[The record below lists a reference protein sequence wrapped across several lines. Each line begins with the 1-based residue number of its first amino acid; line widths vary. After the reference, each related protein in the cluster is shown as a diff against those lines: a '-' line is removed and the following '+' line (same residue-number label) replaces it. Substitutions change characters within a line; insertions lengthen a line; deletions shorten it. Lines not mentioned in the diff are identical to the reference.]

1 MEGITMR
8 RSTGEKSSPFWNSFI
23 LPILRYKRMT
33 YVIVATSTILT
44 LVYCLII
51 PNQYTS
57 VATILPSGGNDQ
69 LSELKDLAGG
79 SLAELGLG
87 SLMQASEN
95 SSAIYPK
102 ILSSRLIS
110 EQILDQIFVFT
121 HKGEAKSMTLF
132 DYTEAENKD
141 KALLKLDEI
150 VGIDLDRR
158 TGFITLSATTTYQE
172 LSAKVVHS
180 YLDHLENYNLN
191 YRQSKAQE
199 SERFIASRL
208 YEARKDL
215 GNAESE
221 LETFR
226 KKNLN
231 YMTSQDP
238 ALQKELSRIQREVTV
253 KEAIFLT
260 LTKKHE
266 IAKLESVKDVPIVQV
281 LDQGSVPIIKS
292 SPRRSLYMI
301 AAFFGSLF
309 MSVLLS
315 LWFDI
320 SVKRGF
326 RTNLERVI
334 QSPGIEMG
342 RIESR
347 IATKATWLASLLD
360 EPSRKIVR
368 DKVSE
373 HDEK

>member
-8 RSTGEKSSPFWNSFI
+8 RSAGENSSPFWNSFI

-33 YVIVATSTILT
+33 YVIVTTSTILT
-44 LVYCLII
+44 LGYCLII

-57 VATILPSGGNDQ
+57 VATILPSGGNGQ

-79 SLAELGLG
+79 SLSELGLG
-87 SLMQASEN
+87 SLMQGSEN

-110 EQILDQIFVFT
+110 EQMLKQTFAFT
-121 HKGEAKSMTLF
+121 HKGETKSMTLF
-132 DYTEAENKD
+132 QYTEAENED
-141 KALLKLDEI
+141 KAVLKLNEI
-150 VGIDLDRR
+150 IGINLDRR
-158 TGFITLSATTTYQE
+158 TGFITLSATTTYPE

-191 YRQSKAQE
+191 HRQSKAKE
-199 SERFIASRL
+199 NERFIGSRL
-208 YEARKDL
+208 NEAKRDL
-215 GNAESE
+215 SKAEGE

-238 ALQKELSRIQREVTV
+238 ALQKELAQIQREVTV

-301 AAFFGSLF
+301 AAFIGSLF
-309 MSVLLS
+309 MSILLS
-315 LWFDI
+315 LCFDL

-326 RTNLERVI
+326 STNLERVI

-342 RIESR
+342 RIESK
-347 IATKATWLASLLD
+347 IATKATWLVSLLD
-360 EPSRKIVR
+360 EPSRQIVS

>member
-8 RSTGEKSSPFWNSFI
+8 RTAGENSSPFWNSFI

-33 YVIVATSTILT
+33 YVIVTTSTILT
-44 LVYCLII
+44 LGYCLIV

-57 VATILPSGGNDQ
+57 VATILPSGGNNQ

-79 SLAELGLG
+79 SLSELGLG

-110 EQILDQIFVFT
+110 ERILGQTFAFT
-121 HKGEAKSMTLF
+121 HKGEAKSMTLL
-132 DYTEAENKD
+132 DYTEAANSD
-141 KALLKLDEI
+141 KALLKLNKI
-150 VGIDLDRR
+150 VGINLDRR
-158 TGFITLSATTTYQE
+158 TGFITLSATTTYPE

-180 YLDHLENYNLN
+180 YLDHLEDYNIN
-191 YRQSKAQE
+191 HRQSKAKE
-199 SERFIASRL
+199 NERFIASRL
-208 YEARKDL
+208 TESKKDL
-215 GNAESE
+215 SKAESE

-226 KKNLN
+226 NKNLN

-238 ALQKELSRIQREVTV
+238 ALQKELSGIEREVTV

-266 IAKLESVKDVPIVQV
+266 LAKLESVKDVPIVQV
-281 LDQGSVPIIKS
+281 LDKGSVPITKT
-292 SPRRSLYMI
+292 SPKRSLYMM
-301 AAFFGSLF
+301 AAFIGSLF

-360 EPSRKIVR
+360 EPGRQIGS

-373 HDEK
+373 HEER

>member
-8 RSTGEKSSPFWNSFI
+8 RSAGENSSPFWNSFI

-33 YVIVATSTILT
+33 YIIVTTSTILT
-44 LVYCLII
+44 LAYCLII

-79 SLAELGLG
+79 SLSELGLG

-110 EQILDQIFVFT
+110 EQILDQTFAFT

-132 DYTEAENKD
+132 DYTKAENKD

-158 TGFITLSATTTYQE
+158 TGFITLSATTTYPE

-191 YRQSKAQE
+191 YRQSKAKE
-199 SERFIASRL
+199 NERFIASCL
-208 YEARKDL
+208 NEAMKDL
-215 GNAESE
+215 SNAESE

-253 KEAIFLT
+253 KEGIFLT

-292 SPRRSLYMI
+292 SPRRSLYML
-301 AAFFGSLF
+301 AAFIGSLF
-309 MSVLLS
+309 MSILLS

-320 SVKRGF
+320 SVKRDF

-334 QSPGIEMG
+334 ESPGIEMG
-342 RIESR
+342 RIESK